1 MQRGCNIFVK
11 YVEYISFVCMPTHET
26 PAQDYFTVISYTKK
40 LKYALSDELKYY
52 IENNSYLYYSS
63 FVKPF

>member
-40 LKYALSDELKYY
+40 LKYALSDELK
-52 IENNSYLYYSS
+52 ILY
-63 FVKPF
+63 